1 MEKKVTRTM
10 SSLKLI
16 IGLLVFIAVI
26 HFSALYNYWYWTY
39 QWLDMPMHFLG
50 GFWTALVVFALINNF
65 QFPVSKQSVSGFF
78 SFLIIILSFVAL
90 VGVLL
95 EFVEFFYNIQQS
107 GVADTLA
114 DLFFDLLGG
123 LAFIFL
129 TFLRKSVYYKQS

>member
-1 MEKKVTRTM
+1 MEKKVIRTM
-10 SSLKLI
+10 PSLKFI
-16 IGLLVFIAVI
+16 IRLLTFIAVI
-26 HFSALYNYWYWTY
+26 HFLALYNYWYWTY

-50 GFWTALVVFALINNF
+50 GFWTALFFFWLAKKYFPQIF
-65 QFPVSKQSVSGFF
+65 QSLNL
-78 SFLIIILSFVAL
+78 LIILIFALSFVAL

-129 TFLRKSVYYKQS
+129 TFIKKSV